1 MHVMLTTELT
11 HAYVT
16 TSITDLYFGY

>member
-16 TSITDLYFGY
+16 TSITALYFGY